1 MWFRLLAT
9 DAATATVADVSLFC
23 HRTELTAAMLAF
35 LHVSRVCF
43 RCVTNDD

>member
-9 DAATATVADVSLFC
+9 DATAVVDVSLFC
-23 HRTELTAAMLAF
+23 HRTELTAAILAF

-43 RCVTNDD
+43 RSVTNDD